1 LKKLLIPLLACMFT
15 TASVGALHAGGAL
28 AAEPEIKIGF
38 VNGQRVINESP
49 QAARAKKKLEKEFE
63 KRDQDLQRL
72 GKQLQSMQEGLEK
85 NAVTMSE
92 ADRRNKERE
101 FNDLNR
107 EFQRRQREFRE
118 DLNLRQ
124 NEEMSAIYER
134 VNKVIKQ
141 VAESEKYDLILQ
153 EAVVVSNRIDLTD
166 KVIKALQESKDAALK

>member
-1 LKKLLIPLLACMFT
+1 MNKLLSPLLPCLFA
-15 TASVGALHAGGAL
+15 VALLAAVSSQRAF

-63 KRDQDLQRL
+63 KRDQDLQKL
-72 GKQLQSMQEGLEK
+72 GKQLQGMQEALEK

-92 ADRRNKERE
+92 VDRRNKERE

-134 VNKVIKQ
+134 VNKVIK
-141 VAESEKYDLILQ
+141 
-153 EAVVVSNRIDLTD
+153 
-166 KVIKALQESKDAALK
+166 ALQDAKDAALK

>member
-1 LKKLLIPLLACMFT
+1 MASLGGLA
-15 TASVGALHAGGAL
+15 AGGVR

-49 QAARAKKKLEKEFE
+49 QAAKAKKKLEKEFE
-63 KRDQDLQRL
+63 KRDQDLQKL

-134 VNKVIKQ
+134 VNKIIKQ

-166 KVIKALQESKDAALK
+166 KVIKALQEAKDMPLK